1 MKSSQILLTILF
13 QWSNFSDEVQL
24 AQVRWFPPSL
34 GRVGPWWSHE
44 IYRYA
49 KYSNI
54 VLVDIARE
62 FQWFS
67 YESWTYKGVAMSTTG
82 SFWNAKLHIKQCFPP
97 QRYSSS
103 RPWRNLRCSKAGFR
117 VVNGFFLIID
127 ATTFLSHALLLCF
140 FCPCRA
146 QCSGTGC
153 AVLSKHVMPYEINS
167 ICNVHK
173 NDRTG
178 ASERWIQ
185 NRFPGSFWWDGE
197 FRPFRRRVVSCVGG
211 PLGPAIIA
219 NTAFVHIHAS
229 KQSKLHTYHEVI
241 AIRFRGCTLSAEPD
255 RWGRCGNPCR
265 GSHRWVQ
272 RGETQRWQE
281 KRCRFLNL
289 RCLGYDHK
297 LTSPQRNRASI
308 RTSMLA

>member
-1 MKSSQILLTILF
+1 MDLQRC
-13 QWSNFSDEVQL
+13 SNVHD
-24 AQVRWFPPSL
+24 W
-34 GRVGPWWSHE
+34 
-44 IYRYA
+44 
-49 KYSNI
+49 I
-54 VLVDIARE
+54 VLKCETSHQAV
-62 FQWFS
+62 
-67 YESWTYKGVAMSTTG
+67 
-82 SFWNAKLHIKQCFPP
+82 
-97 QRYSSS
+97 
-103 RPWRNLRCSKAGFR
+103 
-117 VVNGFFLIID
+117 
-127 ATTFLSHALLLCF
+127 LSPAALLLKPAMAELAMLQGRFQSCERIF
-140 FCPCRA
+140 SHHWCYDISIACVTLMLFCPCRA